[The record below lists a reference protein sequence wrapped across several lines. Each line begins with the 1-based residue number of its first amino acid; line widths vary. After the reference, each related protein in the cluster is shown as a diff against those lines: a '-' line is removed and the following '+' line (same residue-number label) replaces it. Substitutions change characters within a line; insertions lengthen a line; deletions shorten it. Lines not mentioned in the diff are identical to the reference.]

1 MVVLR
6 ADPWSPEYGMGFDIG
21 PEESPL
27 PLVDPFVESED
38 WSVALVPARAE
49 PCAVWFVDGVRRVEL
64 RLLADD
70 GRRRVPG
77 LFGSYAVG
85 AVRSHH
91 RARFSDHRVGRSVV
105 LCGGVHPDRVELSVG
120 TTPLRFEPATDP
132 GADPDR
138 PLWRLQQLMREAEG
152 AQAAR
157 AADEEGCVVL
167 IDGPLTFR
175 DPTRAPVVGVVKRFA
190 RHYLGPEQESLI
202 GRLRAGER
210 TPAFAMG
217 HEEQPIQRYAWYV
230 RVAELR
236 GPWHDHAGIV
246 RCEVREGVGRAV
258 ALELADRVA
267 ALLPIFAGRAADPR
281 TPQNLVPVAGLEAWL
296 RHRMGDRR
304 MIRRSL
310 LGWLAT
316 EGG

>member
-38 WSVALVPARAE
+38 WSVALVPALAE

-157 AADEEGCVVL
+157 AAHVSGSNPRPRCRGGQAL
-167 IDGPLTFR
+167 
-175 DPTRAPVVGVVKRFA
+175 RAPLPRA
-190 RHYLGPEQESLI
+190 
-202 GRLRAGER
+202 RAGVAHRSAESRR
-210 TPAFAMG
+210 TDAGLRHGPRGATNPA
-217 HEEQPIQRYAWYV
+217 IRLV
-230 RVAELR
+230 RSR
-236 GPWHDHAGIV
+236 
-246 RCEVREGVGRAV
+246 GRA
-258 ALELADRVA
+258 
-267 ALLPIFAGRAADPR
+267 
-281 TPQNLVPVAGLEAWL
+281 
-296 RHRMGDRR
+296 
-304 MIRRSL
+304 
-310 LGWLAT
+310 
-316 EGG
+316 